1 MNPYCPSGAA
11 NLGKGIGGILFS
23 RFSRSSGHVGGAEED
38 SEGGASE
45 AQNVAS
51 SEEGATVAESEEKN
65 EEEEEEQKK
74 EEESAI
80 LQSTS
85 AVMDST
91 SCEYWMPNSKSV
103 RPIKCLDNSVPL
115 IETLRQHV

>member
-38 SEGGASE
+38 SEAGASE

-51 SEEGATVAESEEKN
+51 SEEGATVAEGEEKH
-65 EEEEEEQKK
+65 EEEEEEKK
-74 EEESAI
+74 EEESAV

-85 AVMDST
+85 AVMDSS
-91 SCEYWMPNSKSV
+91 SCEYWMPNSRSV
-103 RPIKCLDNSVPL
+103 SPIKCLDNSVPL
-115 IETLRQHV
+115 VETLRQHI

>member
-45 AQNVAS
+45 TQNVVS
-51 SEEGATVAESEEKN
+51 SEEGATVAGSEEKDEEA
-65 EEEEEEQKK
+65 EEEKK

-91 SCEYWMPNSKSV
+91 SCEYWMPNAQAAHIIYK
-103 RPIKCLDNSVPL
+103 LPL
-115 IETLRQHV
+115 PAKHTIVTFSQI